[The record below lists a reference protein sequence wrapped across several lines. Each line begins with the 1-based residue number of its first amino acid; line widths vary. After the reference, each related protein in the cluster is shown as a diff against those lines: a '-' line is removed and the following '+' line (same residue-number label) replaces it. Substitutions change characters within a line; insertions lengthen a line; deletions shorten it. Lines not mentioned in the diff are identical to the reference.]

1 MANNESKHKYVAA
14 PEIPSLNYDVIK
26 DGYWHE
32 CPVCGEA
39 EFGDKR
45 DNNIHDDCKEA
56 NKQFREFCEEAG
68 WSPTY
73 KNYQKYLT
81 KSDEYLGGEILD
93 WDLQKR
99 LQRED
104 DEYEYQKHLTQDG
117 YRKVT
122 LTFCDKAPM
131 EKWILR
137 TTQPLKDNCVVF
149 KCEGEEEIFGLIE
162 DEDVPTMDFYDFAN
176 DEEVAYT
183 SEELNRILKEK
194 KDPNFLW
201 NLHTFRKHCRKTGMD
216 DSQRY
221 YWKWIEI
228 KEGS

>member
-1 MANNESKHKYVAA
+1 MELTKKQFDQA
-14 PEIPSLNYDVIK
+14 
-26 DGYWHE
+26 
-32 CPVCGEA
+32 
-39 EFGDKR
+39 
-45 DNNIHDDCKEA
+45 CKEQVDDVSLQNA
-56 NKQFREFCEEAG
+56 VNQFREFCEESG
-68 WSPTY
+68 WIVSH
-73 KNYQKYLT
+73 KHYQIYLT
-81 KSDEYLGGEILD
+81 KSDEELGYEILD

-99 LQRED
+99 IQREE
-104 DEYEYQKHLTQDG
+104 DEIEYQDHLTEDG

-122 LTFCDKAPM
+122 LSFDGKEPM

-162 DEDVPTMDFYDFAN
+162 DEEIPAMDFYDYAN
-176 DEEVAYT
+176 DEEVEYT
-183 SEELNRILKEK
+183 SEEMDRILTTKS
-194 KDPNFLW
+194 DPNFRL

-228 KEGS
+228 REGS